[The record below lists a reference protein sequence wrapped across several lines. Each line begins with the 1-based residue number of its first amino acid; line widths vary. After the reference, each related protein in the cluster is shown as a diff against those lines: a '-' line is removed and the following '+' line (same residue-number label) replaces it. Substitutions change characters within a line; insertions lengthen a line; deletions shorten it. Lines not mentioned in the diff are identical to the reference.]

1 MRFTT
6 FPILLLALVA
16 SVVVA
21 DDEHT
26 PNRYKCDTAGRLD
39 CDTVMQHDTAYG
51 ISTSKSRRLRGT
63 IEQRG

>member
-26 PNRYKCDTAGRLD
+26 LNRYKCDTARELD
-39 CDTVMQHDTAYG
+39 CDATQNGFAYR
-51 ISTSKSRRLRGT
+51 ISTGKSG
-63 IEQRG
+63 

>member
-26 PNRYKCDTAGRLD
+26 LNRYKCDTAGELE
-39 CDTVMQHDTAYG
+39 CDATPDGFAYK
-51 ISTSKSRRLRGT
+51 ISTSKSG
-63 IEQRG
+63 